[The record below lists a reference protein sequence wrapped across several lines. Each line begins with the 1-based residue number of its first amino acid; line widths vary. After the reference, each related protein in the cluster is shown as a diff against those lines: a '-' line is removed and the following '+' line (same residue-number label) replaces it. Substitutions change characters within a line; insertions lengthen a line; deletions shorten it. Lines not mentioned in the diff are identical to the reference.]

1 MLRLFRGL
9 SERRYAPRA
18 MARTLTIKLE
28 PTQGTIER
36 FYAFVECKKRIA
48 DDGTAARSWSGQIN
62 DDESTIKVRVFGIG
76 TAKYKLTLD
85 LPGTATDQSLELS
98 LDRGYGEL
106 ELTI

>member
-1 MLRLFRGL
+1 
-9 SERRYAPRA
+9 

-36 FYAFVECKKRIA
+36 FYAFVACAKRIA
-48 DDGTAARSWSGQIN
+48 DDGNTVREWTGEVSDG
-62 DDESTIKVRVFGIG
+62 ETTIKVRVFGIG
-76 TAKYKLTLD
+76 AAKYRLSID
-85 LPGTATDQSLELS
+85 LPGTAADQSLELS

>member
-1 MLRLFRGL
+1 
-9 SERRYAPRA
+9 

-48 DDGTAARSWSGQIN
+48 DDATQARSWSGEIG
-62 DDESTIKVRVFGIG
+62 DDESKIKLRVFGVG
-76 TAKYKLTLD
+76 TAQYRLTLD
-85 LPGTATDQSLELS
+85 LPGTLQDQSLTLS